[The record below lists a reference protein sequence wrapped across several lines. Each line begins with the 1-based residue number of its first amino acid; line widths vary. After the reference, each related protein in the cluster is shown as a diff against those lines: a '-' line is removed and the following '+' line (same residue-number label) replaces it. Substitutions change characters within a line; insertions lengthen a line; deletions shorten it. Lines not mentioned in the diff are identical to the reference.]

1 MIAIMGASG
10 KTGGGAAR
18 HLLEA
23 GEKVRVLGRSAERL
37 GALKAAGAGVAA
49 GDAADAGYLAGAFR
63 GADAAYVLL
72 PPNVTAPDYRA
83 LQRATG
89 EAITRAVR
97 ESGVPHV
104 VLLSS
109 IGAEQAEGTG
119 PIVGL
124 HELEEQLKAVP
135 GVNVLALRPGY
146 FFENHLG
153 TVGLVK
159 HEGINGSAIAPDL
172 PSATLA
178 TTDIARAAASA
189 LKARDVS
196 GFVVRELHGPALMTM
211 REATDVIG
219 RAIGKPDLPYVQ
231 FAYDDL
237 IRALVGMGLSESMAG
252 LYAEM
257 SQGFNEGRI
266 APLEPQGPG
275 NTTPTTFEAFV
286 AETYVPAY
294 EAA

>member
-1 MIAIMGASG
+1 MIAIMGATG

-18 HLLEA
+18 LLLEA
-23 GEKVRVLGRSAERL
+23 GEKVRVMGRSAERL
-37 GALKAAGAGVAA
+37 GSMKAAGAEVAA
-49 GDAADAGYLAGAFR
+49 GDAADAAYLAKSFK

-83 LQRATG
+83 VQRATG
-89 EAITRAVR
+89 EVITRAVR

-124 HELEEQLKAVP
+124 HALEESLKALP
-135 GVNVLALRPGY
+135 GVNTLALRPGY

-172 PSATLA
+172 PTATLA
-178 TTDIARAAASA
+178 ARDIARAAADA

-237 IRALVGMGLSESMAG
+237 VRALVGMGLSESMAG

-257 SQGFNEGRI
+257 SQGFNDGRI
-266 APLEPQGPG
+266 APLEPHGPG
-275 NTTPTTFEAFV
+275 NTTPTTFEDFV